1 MLLATPPAT
10 LDSPGHLAIRW
21 ESSAVVATA
30 ELPVDHQP
38 LALQGMAEIEVDEVI
53 PGLWIG
59 NAAAA
64 EGALDFRYTHVL
76 NMAGNLQPAVSDPAD
91 RRYLHIK
98 LQDLDNISPFLDQ
111 IYQFISDA
119 LAGGGQVLVHCQVGA
134 NRSAAAC
141 LAFLAKHQRKPV
153 AEALAQLKAA
163 HRKSFPGPW
172 FQEQIR
178 FWLGDIE
185 PSNRQDGL
193 LAAVKRRL
201 ALRREG
207 QL

>member
-1 MLLATPPAT
+1 
-10 LDSPGHLAIRW
+10 
-21 ESSAVVATA
+21 
-30 ELPVDHQP
+30 
-38 LALQGMAEIEVDEVI
+38 MAEIDVDEVI

-64 EGALDFRYTHVL
+64 EGALESRYTHVL
-76 NMAGNLQPAVSDPAD
+76 NMAGNLEPAVSDPAD

-98 LQDLDNISPFLDQ
+98 LQDLGNISPFLDQ

-119 LAGGGQVLVHCQVGA
+119 LAGGGQVLVHCQMGA

-172 FQEQIR
+172 FQGQIR
-178 FWLGDIE
+178 DWLGEAD
-185 PSNRQDGL
+185 RQHGDGK
-193 LAAVKRRL
+193 LAAFKRRL
-201 ALRREG
+201 DMRKEG